1 MLQRPDFQNAGPQHL
16 KVSSF
21 LGMGAPKHEEPFKHL
36 HECLWGVFLAGLC
49 AFACLHLETWPCIRN
64 KYSRYTYFY
73 CCDGGS
79 WIYQRMTILHG
90 SAVQRLE
97 LLLKRQLI
105 LC

>member
-21 LGMGAPKHEEPFKHL
+21 LRAGAPKHDEPFKHPIR
-36 HECLWGVFLAGLC
+36 GVPSSWVC
-49 AFACLHLETWPCIRN
+49 VHLETWPCLRT

-79 WIYQRMTILHG
+79 WIYPHMTILHS

-97 LLLKRQLI
+97 LLLKRQLL